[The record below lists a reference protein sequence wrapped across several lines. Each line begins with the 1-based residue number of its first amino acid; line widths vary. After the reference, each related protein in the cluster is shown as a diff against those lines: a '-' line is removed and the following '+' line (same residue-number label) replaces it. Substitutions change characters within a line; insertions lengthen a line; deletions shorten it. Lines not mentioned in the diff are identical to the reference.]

1 MSVTANLAKARSNII
16 MIVAL
21 IVGSIIIV
29 KIEDRLDRDREDR
42 LPQPAA
48 SLARAQA
55 CEREANATALRD
67 GSHFPDRRHAC
78 LILLRDGD
86 ASQRRSPDQAA
97 P

>member
-55 CEREANATALRD
+55 C
-67 GSHFPDRRHAC
+67 
-78 LILLRDGD
+78 
-86 ASQRRSPDQAA
+86 
-97 P
+97 